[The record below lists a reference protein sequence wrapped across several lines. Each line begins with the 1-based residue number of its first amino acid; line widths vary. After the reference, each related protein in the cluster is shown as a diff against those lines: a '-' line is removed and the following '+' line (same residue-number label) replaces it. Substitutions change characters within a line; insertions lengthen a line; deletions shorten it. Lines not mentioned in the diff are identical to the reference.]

1 MLSNTKNLKFILG
14 SSSPR
19 RLELLK
25 QINFYPNK
33 IFKPEINEDPQKKEL
48 PILYVKRMAKEKMD
62 VVKKKFPNDLILT
75 ADTIVYVGRRII
87 DKTNEKSKA
96 IKFLELLSGRRH
108 RVSTAFN
115 LYCKDKIDSL
125 RVVTSVVKMKRL
137 TDNEIKSYIE
147 TNEWKGKAGAYGI
160 QGSAEKFIQFIS
172 GSYTNIV
179 GLPLNQVYGSLN
191 SICLLYTSPS
201 PRD

>member
-1 MLSNTKNLKFILG
+1 MLSKTKNLKFILG

-25 QINFYPNK
+25 QINYYPNE
-33 IFKPEINEDPQKKEL
+33 IYKPEINEDPQKKEL
-48 PILYVKRMAKEKMD
+48 PIFYVKRMAKEKMN
-62 VVKKKFPNDLILT
+62 VVQKKFPNDLILT

-87 DKTNEKSKA
+87 DKTHEKSQA
-96 IKFLELLSGRRH
+96 IQFLELLSGRRH

-115 LYCKDKIDSL
+115 LYYKGKIDLL
-125 RVVTSVVKMKRL
+125 RVVTSIVKMKRL
-137 TDNEIKSYIE
+137 TENEIKSYIE
-147 TNEWKGKAGAYGI
+147 SNEWKGKAGAYGI

-191 SICLLYTSPS
+191 SIGYCNEK
-201 PRD
+201 

>member
-1 MLSNTKNLKFILG
+1 MLYENKKLKLILG

-19 RLELLK
+19 RLDLLK
-25 QINFYPNK
+25 QINCYPNE

-48 PILYVKRMAKEKMD
+48 PIFYVKRMAMEKMN
-62 VVKKKFPNDLILT
+62 VVKNKFPNDLILT

-87 DKTNEKSKA
+87 NKTDEKSQA
-96 IKFLELLSGRRH
+96 IKYLQLLSGRRH

-115 LYCKDKIDSL
+115 LYFKNKIDSL
-125 RVVTSVVKMKRL
+125 RVVTSIVKMKRL
-137 TDNEIKSYIE
+137 TETEIKSYIE

-191 SICLLYTSPS
+191 SIGYFNEK
-201 PRD
+201 

>member
-25 QINFYPNK
+25 QINFYPNE

-48 PILYVKRMAKEKMD
+48 PIIYVKRMAKEKMD

-147 TNEWKGKAGAYGI
+147 SNEWKGKAGAYGI

-191 SICLLYTSPS
+191 SIGYFNEK
-201 PRD
+201 

>member
-1 MLSNTKNLKFILG
+1 MLSETKNLKFILG

-25 QINFYPNK
+25 QINFYPNE
-33 IFKPEINEDPQKKEL
+33 IFKPEINEEPQKKEL

-62 VVKKKFPNDLILT
+62 VAKNKFPNDLILT
-75 ADTIVYVGRRII
+75 ADTIVYVGRRIV

-137 TDNEIKSYIE
+137 SDNEIKSYIE
-147 TNEWKGKAGAYGI
+147 SNEWKGKAGAYGI

-191 SICLLYTSPS
+191 SLGYCNEK
-201 PRD
+201 

>member
-25 QINFYPNK
+25 QINFYPNE

-48 PILYVKRMAKEKMD
+48 PISYVKRMAREKMD

-87 DKTNEKSKA
+87 DKTNEQSKA
-96 IKFLELLSGRRH
+96 IKFLEILSGRRH

-115 LYCKDKIDSL
+115 VYCKAKINSL

-147 TNEWKGKAGAYGI
+147 SNAWKGKAGAYGI

-191 SICLLYTSPS
+191 SIGYYNEK
-201 PRD
+201 

>member
-1 MLSNTKNLKFILG
+1 MLSNSNNSKFILG

-19 RLELLK
+19 RLDLLK
-25 QINFYPNK
+25 QINLFPDQ
-33 IFKPEINEDPQKKEL
+33 IIKPEINETPNHKEL
-48 PILYVKRMAKEKMD
+48 PIFYVKRMAREKMK
-62 VVKKKFPNDLILT
+62 VIQKNFPNDLILT

-87 DKTNEKSKA
+87 DKTDEKSKA

-108 RVSTAFN
+108 KVSTAFN

-125 RVVTSVVKMKRL
+125 RVVTSIVKMKRFSES
-137 TDNEIKSYIE
+137 EIKSYIE
-147 TNEWKGKAGAYGI
+147 SNEWIGKAGAYGI

-172 GSYTNIV
+172 GSYSNIV

-191 SICLLYTSPS
+191 SIGYFNEK
-201 PRD
+201 

>member
-25 QINFYPNK
+25 QINYHPNE

-87 DKTNEKSKA
+87 DKTNEQSKA

-137 TDNEIKSYIE
+137 TDNEIKSYVE

-191 SICLLYTSPS
+191 SIGYYNEK
-201 PRD
+201 

>member
-25 QINFYPNK
+25 QINFYPNE

-137 TDNEIKSYIE
+137 TENEIKSYIE
-147 TNEWKGKAGAYGI
+147 TDEWKGKAGAYGI

-191 SICLLYTSPS
+191 SIGYYNEKKLY
-201 PRD
+201 

>member
-1 MLSNTKNLKFILG
+1 MLSNTKNFKFILG

-25 QINFYPNK
+25 QINFYPNE
-33 IFKPEINEDPQKKEL
+33 IFKPEINEDLKKKEL
-48 PILYVKRMAKEKMD
+48 PILYVKRMAKEKME

-87 DKTNEKSKA
+87 DKTNEKAKA

-191 SICLLYTSPS
+191 SIGYGN
-201 PRD
+201 DKK

>member
-1 MLSNTKNLKFILG
+1 MLSNTKNFKFILG
-14 SSSPR
+14 SSSSR

-25 QINFYPNK
+25 QINFYPNE

-115 LYCKDKIDSL
+115 LYFKNKINSL
-125 RVVTSVVKMKRL
+125 RVVTSIVKMKRL
-137 TDNEIKSYIE
+137 TETEIKSYIE

-191 SICLLYTSPS
+191 SIGYFNEK
-201 PRD
+201 

>member
-25 QINFYPNK
+25 QINFYPNE
-33 IFKPEINEDPQKKEL
+33 IFKPEINENPQKKEL

-137 TDNEIKSYIE
+137 TENEIKSYIE
-147 TNEWKGKAGAYGI
+147 SNQWKGKAGAYGI

-191 SICLLYTSPS
+191 SIGYYNEK
-201 PRD
+201 

>member
-1 MLSNTKNLKFILG
+1 MLSNSKNLKFILG

-25 QINFYPNK
+25 QINFYPNE

-87 DKTNEKSKA
+87 DKTNEQSKA

-191 SICLLYTSPS
+191 SIGYYNEK
-201 PRD
+201 

>member
-1 MLSNTKNLKFILG
+1 MLSKTKNFKFILG

-25 QINFYPNK
+25 QINFYPNV

-48 PILYVKRMAKEKMD
+48 PILYVKRMAKEKMK
-62 VVKKKFPNDLILT
+62 VVQEKFPNDLILT

-87 DKTNEKSKA
+87 DKTNEKSQA

-137 TDNEIKSYIE
+137 TEYEINSYIE

-172 GSYTNIV
+172 GSYTNVV

-191 SICLLYTSPS
+191 SIGYGN
-201 PRD
+201 DEK

>member
-25 QINFYPNK
+25 QINFYPNE
-33 IFKPEINEDPQKKEL
+33 IFKPKINENPQIKEL
-48 PILYVKRMAKEKMD
+48 PILYVKRMAKEKME
-62 VVKKKFPNDLILT
+62 VAKKKFPNDLILT

-87 DKTNEKSKA
+87 DKTNEQSKA

-115 LYCKDKIDSL
+115 LYFKDKIDSL

-137 TDNEIKSYIE
+137 TDIEIKSYIE
-147 TNEWKGKAGAYGI
+147 SNEWKGKAGAYGI

-191 SICLLYTSPS
+191 SIGFYNEK
-201 PRD
+201 

>member
-25 QINFYPNK
+25 QINIYPNE
-33 IFKPEINEDPQKKEL
+33 IFKPEINEDPKKKEL

-87 DKTNEKSKA
+87 DKTNEKSEA

-147 TNEWKGKAGAYGI
+147 SNEWKGKAGAYGI

-191 SICLLYTSPS
+191 SIGYYNEK
-201 PRD
+201 

>member
-14 SSSPR
+14 SSSKR

-25 QINFYPNK
+25 QINCYPNE

-48 PILYVKRMAKEKMD
+48 PIFYVKRMAKEKMN
-62 VVKKKFPNDLILT
+62 VVRKKFPNDLILT

-87 DKTNEKSKA
+87 DKTDEKSKA

-115 LYCKDKIDSL
+115 LYFKDKIDSL
-125 RVVTSVVKMKRL
+125 RVVTSIVKMKRL
-137 TDNEIKSYIE
+137 TENEIKSYIE

-172 GSYTNIV
+172 GSYSNIV

-191 SICLLYTSPS
+191 SIGYCSEK
-201 PRD
+201 

>member
-1 MLSNTKNLKFILG
+1 MLSNTKNFKFILG

-25 QINFYPNK
+25 QINFYPNE

-48 PILYVKRMAKEKMD
+48 PILYVKRMAREKMD

-147 TNEWKGKAGAYGI
+147 TDEWKGKAGAYGI

-191 SICLLYTSPS
+191 SIGYGN
-201 PRD
+201 DEK

>member
-1 MLSNTKNLKFILG
+1 MLSNTENFKFILG

-25 QINFYPNK
+25 QINFHPNE
-33 IFKPEINEDPQKKEL
+33 IFKPEINEEPQKKEL

-62 VVKKKFPNDLILT
+62 VVKKKFPNELILT

-96 IKFLELLSGRRH
+96 IKLLELLSGRRH

-147 TNEWKGKAGAYGI
+147 SNEWKGKAGAYGI

-191 SICLLYTSPS
+191 SIGYGN
-201 PRD
+201 DEK

>member
-1 MLSNTKNLKFILG
+1 MLTNTKKFKLILG

-19 RLELLK
+19 RLNLLR
-25 QINFYPNK
+25 QINCYPNE
-33 IFKPEINEDPQKKEL
+33 IFKPKINEDPQKKEL
-48 PILYVKRMAKEKMD
+48 PILYVKRMAKEKMK
-62 VVKKKFPNDLILT
+62 VVQKKYPNDLILT

-87 DKTNEKSKA
+87 DKTDEKSQA

-108 RVSTAFN
+108 KVSTAFN

-125 RVVTSVVKMKRL
+125 RVVTSIVKMKRL
-137 TDNEIKSYIE
+137 TKNEIKSYIE
-147 TNEWKGKAGAYGI
+147 TDEWIGKAGAYGI
-160 QGSAEKFIQFIS
+160 QGSAEKFIEFIS

-191 SICLLYTSPS
+191 SIGYYNEK
-201 PRD
+201 

>member
-1 MLSNTKNLKFILG
+1 MLSETKNLKFILG

-25 QINFYPNK
+25 QINCYPNE

-48 PILYVKRMAKEKMD
+48 PIIYVKRMAREKMNI
-62 VVKKKFPNDLILT
+62 VRKYFPNDLIIT

-87 DKTNEKSKA
+87 DKTDEKSKA
-96 IKFLELLSGRRH
+96 IKFLEILSGRRH

-115 LYCKDKIDSL
+115 LYFRDKIDSL
-125 RVVTSVVKMKRL
+125 RVVTSIVKMKRL
-137 TDNEIKSYIE
+137 TEHEIKNYIE
-147 TNEWKGKAGAYGI
+147 TNEWKGKAGAYSI
-160 QGSAEKFIQFIS
+160 QGSADKFIKFIS

-191 SICLLYTSPS
+191 SMGYY
-201 PRD
+201 DQK

>member
-1 MLSNTKNLKFILG
+1 MLSETKNFKFILG

-25 QINFYPNK
+25 QINCSPNQ

-48 PILYVKRMAKEKMD
+48 PILYVKRMAKEKMK
-62 VVKKKFPNDLILT
+62 VVQEKFPNDLILT
-75 ADTIVYVGRRII
+75 ADTIVYVGRKII
-87 DKTNEKSKA
+87 DKTDKKSQA

-125 RVVTSVVKMKRL
+125 RVVTSIVKMKRL
-137 TDNEIKSYIE
+137 TEYEINSYIE

-191 SICLLYTSPS
+191 SIGYGN
-201 PRD
+201 DEK

>member
-25 QINFYPNK
+25 QINFYPNE

-48 PILYVKRMAKEKMD
+48 PILYVKRMAREKMY

-147 TNEWKGKAGAYGI
+147 SNEWKGKAGAYGI

-191 SICLLYTSPS
+191 SIGYGNEK
-201 PRD
+201 

>member
-14 SSSPR
+14 SSSLR

-33 IFKPEINEDPQKKEL
+33 IFKPEINEDQQKKEL
-48 PILYVKRMAKEKMD
+48 PILYVKRMAKKKME

-191 SICLLYTSPS
+191 SIGYGNEK
-201 PRD
+201 

>member
-25 QINFYPNK
+25 QINFYPNE

-48 PILYVKRMAKEKMD
+48 PILYVKRMAREKMY

-96 IKFLELLSGRRH
+96 IKLLELLSGRRH

-147 TNEWKGKAGAYGI
+147 SNEWKGKAGAYGI

-191 SICLLYTSPS
+191 SIGYYNEK
-201 PRD
+201 

>member
-1 MLSNTKNLKFILG
+1 MLSNTKNFKFILG

-25 QINFYPNK
+25 QINFYPNE

-62 VVKKKFPNDLILT
+62 VVKKNFPNDLILT

-96 IKFLELLSGRRH
+96 IKLLELLSGRRH

-147 TNEWKGKAGAYGI
+147 SNEWKGKAGAYGI

-191 SICLLYTSPS
+191 SIGYYNEK
-201 PRD
+201 

>member
-25 QINFYPNK
+25 QINFYPNE

-48 PILYVKRMAKEKMD
+48 PILYVKRMAKEKNEGCQ
-62 VVKKKFPNDLILT
+62 KKFPNDLILT

-137 TDNEIKSYIE
+137 TENEIKSYIE

-191 SICLLYTSPS
+191 SIGYYNEK
-201 PRD
+201 

>member
-25 QINFYPNK
+25 QINFYPNE

-48 PILYVKRMAKEKMD
+48 PILYVKRMAREKMD
-62 VVKKKFPNDLILT
+62 VVKKNFPNDLILT

-96 IKFLELLSGRRH
+96 IKLLELLSGRRH

-147 TNEWKGKAGAYGI
+147 SNEWKGKAGAYGI

-191 SICLLYTSPS
+191 SIGYYNEK
-201 PRD
+201 

>member
-25 QINFYPNK
+25 QINFYPNE
-33 IFKPEINEDPQKKEL
+33 IFKPEINEEPQKKEL
-48 PILYVKRMAKEKMD
+48 PILYVKRMAREKMD

-137 TDNEIKSYIE
+137 TEYEINSYIE

-191 SICLLYTSPS
+191 SIGYGN
-201 PRD
+201 DEK

>member
-1 MLSNTKNLKFILG
+1 MLSNTKNFKFILG

-19 RLELLK
+19 RLALLK
-25 QINFYPNK
+25 QINLNPDEV
-33 IFKPEINEDPQKKEL
+33 FKPEINENPQKKEL
-48 PILYVKRMAKEKMD
+48 PILYAKRMAKEKMD

-75 ADTIVYVGRRII
+75 ADTIVYVGRRIV
-87 DKTNEKSKA
+87 DKTNEQSKA
-96 IKFLELLSGRRH
+96 IQFLKLLSGRRH

-137 TDNEIKSYIE
+137 TENEIKSYIE
-147 TNEWKGKAGAYGI
+147 SDEWKGKAGAYGI

-191 SICLLYTSPS
+191 SIGFYNEK
-201 PRD
+201 

>member
-14 SSSPR
+14 SSSSR

-25 QINFYPNK
+25 QINFYPNE
-33 IFKPEINEDPQKKEL
+33 IFKPEINEDPEKKEL

-87 DKTNEKSKA
+87 DKTNEQSKA

-147 TNEWKGKAGAYGI
+147 SNEWKGKAGAYGI

-172 GSYTNIV
+172 GSYTNII

-191 SICLLYTSPS
+191 SIGYYNEK
-201 PRD
+201 

>member
-25 QINFYPNK
+25 QINFYPNE
-33 IFKPEINEDPQKKEL
+33 IFKPEVNEDPQKKEL

-137 TDNEIKSYIE
+137 TENEIRSYIE
-147 TNEWKGKAGAYGI
+147 SNEWKGKAGAYGI

-172 GSYTNIV
+172 GSYTNII

-191 SICLLYTSPS
+191 SVGYFNEK
-201 PRD
+201 

>member
-25 QINFYPNK
+25 QINFYPNE

-62 VVKKKFPNDLILT
+62 VVKKKFPDDLILT

-147 TNEWKGKAGAYGI
+147 TNEWIGKAGAYGI

-191 SICLLYTSPS
+191 SIGYYNEK
-201 PRD
+201 

>member
-25 QINFYPNK
+25 QINFYPNE

-48 PILYVKRMAKEKMD
+48 PILYVKRMAREKME

-87 DKTNEKSKA
+87 DKTNERSKA

-115 LYCKDKIDSL
+115 LYCKDKINSL
-125 RVVTSVVKMKRL
+125 RVVTSIVKMKRL
-137 TDNEIKSYIE
+137 TEKEIESYIE
-147 TNEWKGKAGAYGI
+147 SNEWKGKAGAYGI

-191 SICLLYTSPS
+191 SVGYYNEK
-201 PRD
+201 